1 MYKKSS
7 LVTPELISGVAV
19 KFQNNLR
26 GHTSFICYKIR
37 SKNGPRILTLELFE
51 VLYKNKR
58 AAQNINWKNCTRW
71 ERILIHFCRRL
82 WSSKWDICDDV
93 IVMIVMSAS
102 ILRYHFEK
110 KKTKYSVHKKSS
122 LVTPELISGVVFQF
136 QNNLRGQ
143 DLFICYKIWS
153 KTGLRILTL
162 DVFGVL
168 YTNQTSIALH

>member
-1 MYKKSS
+1 MYEKSS
-7 LVTPELISGVAV
+7 LLTPELISGVAV

-58 AAQNINWKNCTRW
+58 DAQNINWKNCTSW
-71 ERILIHFCRRL
+71 KCIGSHFCRRL
-82 WSSKWDICDDV
+82 WSSKWDIWDDV
-93 IVMIVMSAS
+93 IVIMIMYAS
-102 ILRYHFEK
+102 ILRYYFEK
-110 KKTKYSVHKKSS
+110 ITMPPVYKNSS
-122 LVTPELISGVVFQF
+122 LDTPEPISGLAFGF

-143 DLFICYKIWS
+143 AIFICFKIWS
-153 KTGLRILTL
+153 KNGRIILTL
-162 DVFGVL
+162 ELFGVL